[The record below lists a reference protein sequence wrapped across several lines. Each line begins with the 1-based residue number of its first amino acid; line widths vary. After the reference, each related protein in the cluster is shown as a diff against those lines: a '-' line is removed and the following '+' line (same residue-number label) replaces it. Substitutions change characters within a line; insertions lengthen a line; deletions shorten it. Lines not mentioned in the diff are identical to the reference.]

1 MKSSQHHHVK
11 QFHSILLDLH
21 KDLLD
26 YQGEILSNLFE
37 RKLSPYELWDL
48 SLKSEQFSWL
58 RKISE
63 LIVIMDETIDQDE
76 IEIEF
81 VNWLKKEVKEI
92 FYNDPETEFR
102 LRLANALEK
111 RPDLHFLLGRMK
123 KLTGL

>member
-1 MKSSQHHHVK
+1 MNTSHHHNVK

-48 SLKSEQFSWL
+48 SLKAEQFAWL

-63 LIVIMDETIDQDE
+63 LIVIMDETLDQDE
-76 IEIEF
+76 IENDF
-81 VNWLKKEVKEI
+81 VIWLKKEVKEI
-92 FYNDPETEFR
+92 FYSDPETEFR
-102 LRLANALEK
+102 LRLASALEK
-111 RPDLHFLLGRMK
+111 RPDLHFLLGKMK
-123 KLTGL
+123 KLTN